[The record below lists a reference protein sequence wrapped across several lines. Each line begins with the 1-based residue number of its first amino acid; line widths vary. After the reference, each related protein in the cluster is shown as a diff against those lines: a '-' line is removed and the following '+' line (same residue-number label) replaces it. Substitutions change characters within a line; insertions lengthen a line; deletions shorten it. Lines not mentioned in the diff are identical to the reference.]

1 MPRIIINGEQLFE
14 ILTNKWDT
22 EEEIKAWEH
31 LEKNGF
37 IFNEYMLVIKGDY
50 FGRTLNIVY
59 KVKVDGYGNEQKINI
74 REVMIHDDGY
84 RDITEI
90 TTTVNEFLDG
100 LEKSIENQ
108 IKGKNKNKIFES
120 DRVLAPMYFMRYC
133 IKKAMN
139 QEYIEIEHTNKKYK
153 PISERKEY
161 KKKNEYKLFEI
172 IRKYQRHINSN
183 RHNMKCEY
191 WEVKGHF
198 RHYKS
203 GKVVYVKP
211 FAKGKKKEN
220 YKDTRVYT
228 L

>member
-14 ILTNKWDT
+14 ILTNKWET
-22 EEEIKAWEH
+22 EEEIKTWEH

-37 IFNEYMLVIKGDY
+37 IFNEYMLVIKGEY

-90 TTTVNEFLDG
+90 TTTVNKFLDG
-100 LEKSIENQ
+100 LEKSIEYE
-108 IKGKNKNKIFES
+108 IKGKEKNKIFES

-161 KKKNEYKLFEI
+161 KKKKEYKLFEI